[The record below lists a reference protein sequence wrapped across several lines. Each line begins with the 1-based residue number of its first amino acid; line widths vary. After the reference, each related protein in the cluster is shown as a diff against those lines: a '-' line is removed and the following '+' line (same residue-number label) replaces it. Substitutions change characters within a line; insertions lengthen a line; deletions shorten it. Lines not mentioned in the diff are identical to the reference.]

1 MTQTANNYATVLL
14 ELGVTREAVDET
26 KEILSLTQD
35 LPKSLK
41 SPVVSKQEKHKLID
55 RIFPES
61 MKNFLKVVCD
71 YGEADLL
78 EEIFAAYDVVEAEKN
93 GILQAKLEYVLE
105 PTEDEVA
112 QMKAYL
118 AKKYQKD
125 KVALALEKKP
135 ELIGGFVLRANRK
148 DWLAFI
154 CTATTLSEEEIIR
167 IYGKRWQIEVTNPG
181 GIDEMVLSIEAG
193 AFKREEELLHT
204 FREKIKLRPTLKIL
218 APGTLPP
225 QIRPIE
231 DKRNWD

>member
-14 ELGVTREAVDET
+14 ELGVTREVVDET

-35 LPKSLK
+35 LPKILK

-55 RIFPES
+55 RIFPDT

-93 GILQAKLEYVLE
+93 GVLQAKLDYVLE

-118 AKKYQKD
+118 AGKYHKD
-125 KVALALEKKP
+125 KVELALEKKP
-135 ELIGGFVLRANRK
+135 ELIGGFVLRVGYIEEDFSMKGRLNRLERR
-148 DWLAFI
+148 LAW
-154 CTATTLSEEEIIR
+154 R
-167 IYGKRWQIEVTNPG
+167 
-181 GIDEMVLSIEAG
+181 
-193 AFKREEELLHT
+193 
-204 FREKIKLRPTLKIL
+204 
-218 APGTLPP
+218 
-225 QIRPIE
+225 
-231 DKRNWD
+231 

>member
-1 MTQTANNYATVLL
+1 MTQIANNYAKVLL

-118 AKKYQKD
+118 AK
-125 KVALALEKKP
+125 
-135 ELIGGFVLRANRK
+135 
-148 DWLAFI
+148 
-154 CTATTLSEEEIIR
+154 
-167 IYGKRWQIEVTNPG
+167 
-181 GIDEMVLSIEAG
+181 
-193 AFKREEELLHT
+193 
-204 FREKIKLRPTLKIL
+204 
-218 APGTLPP
+218 
-225 QIRPIE
+225 
-231 DKRNWD
+231 

>member
-71 YGEADLL
+71 YGEA
-78 EEIFAAYDVVEAEKN
+78 AYDVVEAEKN

-135 ELIGGFVLRANRK
+135 ELIGGFVLRVGDIEEDYSMKGRLNRLERR
-148 DWLAFI
+148 LAW
-154 CTATTLSEEEIIR
+154 R
-167 IYGKRWQIEVTNPG
+167 
-181 GIDEMVLSIEAG
+181 
-193 AFKREEELLHT
+193 
-204 FREKIKLRPTLKIL
+204 
-218 APGTLPP
+218 
-225 QIRPIE
+225 
-231 DKRNWD
+231 

>member
-41 SPVVSKQEKHKLID
+41 SPVVSKQDKHKLID

-105 PTEDEVA
+105 PTEDEV
-112 QMKAYL
+112 KS
-118 AKKYQKD
+118 
-125 KVALALEKKP
+125 V
-135 ELIGGFVLRANRK
+135 
-148 DWLAFI
+148 
-154 CTATTLSEEEIIR
+154 
-167 IYGKRWQIEVTNPG
+167 
-181 GIDEMVLSIEAG
+181 IDQ
-193 AFKREEELLHT
+193 
-204 FREKIKLRPTLKIL
+204 TLKIMQFKGV
-218 APGTLPP
+218 PSKE
-225 QIRPIE
+225 IK
-231 DKRNWD
+231 DKLIVAL

>member
-125 KVALALEKKP
+125 KVVIFSPASSMAGMMFLPKSLELFSSASSAMRYSRSLDQVK
-135 ELIGGFVLRANRK
+135 
-148 DWLAFI
+148 
-154 CTATTLSEEEIIR
+154 
-167 IYGKRWQIEVTNPG
+167 
-181 GIDEMVLSIEAG
+181 M
-193 AFKREEELLHT
+193 
-204 FREKIKLRPTLKIL
+204 
-218 APGTLPP
+218 
-225 QIRPIE
+225 
-231 DKRNWD
+231 

>member
-14 ELGVTREAVDET
+14 ELGVKREAVDET
-26 KEILSLTQD
+26 KKILSLTQD

-71 YGEADLL
+71 YG
-78 EEIFAAYDVVEAEKN
+78 AAYDVVEAEKN

-135 ELIGGFVLRANRK
+135 ELIGGFVLRVGDIEEDYSMKGRLNRLERR
-148 DWLAFI
+148 LAW
-154 CTATTLSEEEIIR
+154 R
-167 IYGKRWQIEVTNPG
+167 
-181 GIDEMVLSIEAG
+181 
-193 AFKREEELLHT
+193 
-204 FREKIKLRPTLKIL
+204 
-218 APGTLPP
+218 
-225 QIRPIE
+225 
-231 DKRNWD
+231 